1 MRWTHL
7 GVPASELRLAHSL
20 PTGQTFGWTAQAD
33 GSWVGA
39 IGTAPISL
47 REAADG
53 SAEFRSSAKDART
66 LLRDYFQLDT
76 ELGPLYEA
84 WSAKDERLRT
94 IASCL
99 EGVRVLRQ
107 DPVECLFSFI
117 CSSNNNIARITL
129 MLNRLREAYGEPLDG
144 CFAFPTLERL
154 ALVEE
159 RELRDLGF
167 GYRAPYVVASAK
179 LALDRGGRDYLLS
192 LRGTET
198 PQATLLDFRGV
209 GPKVADCVALFS
221 LDATGAIPVD
231 THVWRLARRDFGVQ
245 DVSLT
250 KGAYERVGDVFRDNF
265 GAHAGWAH
273 SLLFAAELPVLSD
286 RLPEN
291 LLSDMR
297 DFKAMEKQWNADA
310 KNKKQRRS

>member
-1 MRWTHL
+1 MRWTPL
-7 GVPASELRLAHSL
+7 GAPASELRLAHSL
-20 PTGQTFGWTAQAD
+20 PTGQAFGWAAQAD

-39 IGTAPISL
+39 IGTSAIRL

-53 SAEFRSSAKDART
+53 SAEYRSSSKNARA
-66 LLRDYFQLDT
+66 LLRDYFQLET
-76 ELGPLYEA
+76 ELGPLYKA

-94 IASCL
+94 IATCL

-144 CFAFPTLERL
+144 CYAFPTLERL
-154 ALVEE
+154 AEVTEKD
-159 RELRDLGF
+159 LRDLGF

-198 PQATLLDFRGV
+198 PQTALRDFRGV

-250 KGAYERVGDVFRDNF
+250 AGAYERVGDVFRATF
-265 GAHAGWAH
+265 GSHAGWAH
-273 SLLFAAELPVLSD
+273 SLLFTAELPVLSD
-286 RLPEN
+286 RLPAS
-291 LLSDMR
+291 LLSEMR
-297 DFKAMEKQWNADA
+297 DFKALEKQWNAKRKRTDDA
-310 KNKKQRRS
+310 QH